1 MEVFNLFRAGIR
13 DYRGIPGHTVDTFS
27 RQEFVEKK
35 SATIY
40 VPKRFARFG
49 PRRLFRTLVHVYPG
63 LAARYEIFHKQEFTE
78 NVPGKPNRI
87 GDYILVV
94 GGEPFL
100 EKLARYP
107 EKYVFHINS
116 YWRFTIRG
124 GSRNPVPIS
133 ADDLDHVARSME
145 FSRELS
151 ETISPTTQA
160 IVPVNSTSQ

>member
-1 MEVFNLFRAGIR
+1 M
-13 DYRGIPGHTVDTFS
+13 
-27 RQEFVEKK
+27 
-35 SATIY
+35 
-40 VPKRFARFG
+40 
-49 PRRLFRTLVHVYPG
+49 
-63 LAARYEIFHKQEFTE
+63 
-78 NVPGKPNRI
+78 PGKPNRI

-124 GSRNPVPIS
+124 GTRNPMPIS
-133 ADDLDHVARSME
+133 DDDLDHVARSMD

-151 ETISPTTQA
+151 ETISPTTVA
-160 IVPVNSTSQ
+160 VAANSASQ